1 MFASTL
7 FVAVGAA
14 LAGLTNAFPIVEHP
28 AQLMA
33 VTATPSPRVDARE
46 AQLLASV
53 PTPSARLEGRK
64 DKDDGV
70 ETIYTFTPTRSATLA
85 ERHDHTDDGVISI
98 YTATPTRSATLAE
111 RHDHTDDG
119 VITIY
124 TFTPTR
130 SATLA
135 ERHDNT
141 NDGVETIYT
150 FTPTRSATLAER
162 HHHTD
167 DGVETIYTFTP
178 TPSATLVERHHH
190 HTDDGVITIYTFT
203 PTPSATLVERHH
215 NTNDGVVTIYTFTP
229 TPTPRVWP
237 TPSPTDLGMTI
248 YTYTP
253 TLSASL
259 SARDEKD
266 GTLTI
271 WTLPPT
277 EPADPEKI
285 EGGDGTLKIWTLP
298 PTRTPHAT
306 LTREPRAEESPLP
319 AGNEQAEPHALV
331 SARMMIKP
339 GCDIHW
345 TDDRFCSYDE
355 PGHHHHD
362 KRDAEEAGMS
372 DVPGYYHEDTFKPVC
387 WPEGNG
393 PKPQEY
399 SDVADCGV
407 LSDSGQVEPSVSQV
421 NQKLAAGGHR
431 VICSEEGDSSANA
444 PRCEELQGAVD
455 GAGRLATGFSDDEKE
470 GFRVHVGA
478 DKGHGP
484 IIMKIILTFVLAG
497 QGLVQLST
505 AASIAVGKNVLE
517 ERQIFVDGKE
527 VPLEMAPGP
536 VLPLSDM
543 PVIAQ
548 SSTTG
553 TSTTTGPSSATDRTE
568 PAPENTTATPQE
580 VKTGSPE
587 SSVSPTSMPAPQQM
601 SPSPAPESKPVGDAV
616 NTTALPHGQH
626 LSEALQEL
634 IDGIDREKAR
644 ERHDLPPLVP
654 SKDTAKGAQPPATT
668 LETVAAPS
676 SSA

>member
-1 MFASTL
+1 
-7 FVAVGAA
+7 
-14 LAGLTNAFPIVEHP
+14 
-28 AQLMA
+28 
-33 VTATPSPRVDARE
+33 
-46 AQLLASV
+46 
-53 PTPSARLEGRK
+53 
-64 DKDDGV
+64 
-70 ETIYTFTPTRSATLA
+70 
-85 ERHDHTDDGVISI
+85 
-98 YTATPTRSATLAE
+98 
-111 RHDHTDDG
+111 
-119 VITIY
+119 
-124 TFTPTR
+124 
-130 SATLA
+130 
-135 ERHDNT
+135 
-141 NDGVETIYT
+141 
-150 FTPTRSATLAER
+150 
-162 HHHTD
+162 
-167 DGVETIYTFTP
+167 
-178 TPSATLVERHHH
+178 
-190 HTDDGVITIYTFT
+190 
-203 PTPSATLVERHH
+203 
-215 NTNDGVVTIYTFTP
+215 TFTP

-277 EPADPEKI
+277 QPADPEKI

-298 PTRTPHAT
+298 PTRTAEPVERRGEDGTLTIWTLPPTRIPHAT
-306 LTREPRAEESPLP
+306 LAREPRAEETPPP
-319 AGNEQAEPHALV
+319 ASNEQAELHPLIA
-331 SARMMIKP
+331 SRMMIKP

-362 KRDAEEAGMS
+362 KRDAGEAGMS

-393 PKPQEY
+393 SKPQEY

-431 VICSEEGDSSANA
+431 VICSEEGDSSANV

-455 GAGRLATGFSDDEKE
+455 GAGRLATGFSDAEKE
-470 GFRVHVGA
+470 GFRVHVSA

-497 QGLVQLST
+497 QSLIQLT
-505 AASIAVGKNVLE
+505 NAASIAVEENVLE

-548 SSTTG
+548 SSTFG
-553 TSTTTGPSSATDRTE
+553 TSITTGPSGATGRTE
-568 PAPENTTATPQE
+568 PVPEKTTETSQE
-580 VKTGSPE
+580 MKTGSPE
-587 SSVSPTSMPAPQQM
+587 TSASPTSMPAPQQA

-616 NTTALPHGQH
+616 NTTALPHGQR

-634 IDGIDREKAR
+634 IDGIDREKAH
-644 ERHDLPPLVP
+644 ERHDLPALVP
-654 SKDTAKGAQPPATT
+654 SKDTAKGVQPSAPTP
-668 LETVAAPS
+668 ETVAAPS

>member
-1 MFASTL
+1 MFASSL

-14 LAGLTNAFPIVEHP
+14 FAGLTNAFPIVEHA

-53 PTPSARLEGRK
+53 PTPSARLEGSK
-64 DKDDGV
+64 DKDDDV

-111 RHDHTDDG
+111 RHD
-119 VITIY
+119 
-124 TFTPTR
+124 
-130 SATLA
+130 
-135 ERHDNT
+135 NT

-162 HHHTD
+162 HHHTN

-190 HTDDGVITIYTFT
+190 HTDDGVVTVYTFT

-277 EPADPEKI
+277 QPADPEKI

-306 LTREPRAEESPLP
+306 LAREPRAEGTPPP
-319 AGNEQAEPHALV
+319 ASDEQAEPHLLV

-362 KRDAEEAGMS
+362 KREAGEAGMS

-407 LSDSGQVEPSVSQV
+407 LSESGQVEPSVSQV

-431 VICSEEGDSSANA
+431 VICSEEGDSANV

-455 GAGRLATGFSDDEKE
+455 GAGRLATGFSDAEKE

-484 IIMKIILTFVLAG
+484 
-497 QGLVQLST
+497 
-505 AASIAVGKNVLE
+505 
-517 ERQIFVDGKE
+517 
-527 VPLEMAPGP
+527 
-536 VLPLSDM
+536 
-543 PVIAQ
+543 
-548 SSTTG
+548 
-553 TSTTTGPSSATDRTE
+553 
-568 PAPENTTATPQE
+568 
-580 VKTGSPE
+580 
-587 SSVSPTSMPAPQQM
+587 
-601 SPSPAPESKPVGDAV
+601 
-616 NTTALPHGQH
+616 
-626 LSEALQEL
+626 
-634 IDGIDREKAR
+634 
-644 ERHDLPPLVP
+644 
-654 SKDTAKGAQPPATT
+654 
-668 LETVAAPS
+668 
-676 SSA
+676 

>member
-7 FVAVGAA
+7 LVAVGAA
-14 LAGLTNAFPIVEHP
+14 LASLTNAFPIVEHP

-33 VTATPSPRVDARE
+33 VTATPSPRVDGRE
-46 AQLLASV
+46 AQVLASV
-53 PTPSARLEGRK
+53 PTPSARLEGGK

-70 ETIYTFTPTRSATLA
+70 ETIHTLTPTRSAA
-85 ERHDHTDDGVISI
+85 
-98 YTATPTRSATLAE
+98 LAE

-124 TFTPTR
+124 TYTPTR
-130 SATLA
+130 FATL
-135 ERHDNT
+135 
-141 NDGVETIYT
+141 V
-150 FTPTRSATLAER
+150 ER

-167 DGVETIYTFTP
+167 DGVVSIH
-178 TPSATLVERHHH
+178 TL
-190 HTDDGVITIYTFT
+190 
-203 PTPSATLVERHH
+203 
-215 NTNDGVVTIYTFTP
+215 TP

-271 WTLPPT
+271 LTLPPT
-277 EPADPEKI
+277 QPADPEKI

-298 PTRTPHAT
+298 PTRTADPVERRGEDGTLKIWTFPPTRIPHAT
-306 LTREPRAEESPLP
+306 LAREPRAAEASPLP
-319 AGNEQAEPHALV
+319 ARNEQAEPHPLL
-331 SARMMIKP
+331 SIRMMIKP
-339 GCDIHW
+339 GCDVHW

-362 KRDAEEAGMS
+362 KRDAGEAGMS

-393 PKPQEY
+393 PKPKEY

-407 LSDSGQVEPSVSQV
+407 LSESGQVEPSVSQV
-421 NQKLAAGGHR
+421 NQKLAVGGHR
-431 VICSEEGDSSANA
+431 VICSERATENGPSATL

-455 GAGRLATGFSDDEKE
+455 GAARLATGFSDAEKQ
-470 GFRVHVGA
+470 GFRVHVSA

-484 IIMKIILTFVLAG
+484 MILKIVLAG
-497 QGLVQLST
+497 QSLAQLTT
-505 AASIAVGKNVLE
+505 AASMAVDTNVLE
-517 ERQIFVDGKE
+517 ERQIFVDGKV

-536 VLPLSDM
+536 LVPPPDM
-543 PVIAQ
+543 PPVSQ

-553 TSTTTGPSSATDRTE
+553 TSTTTGPSSVTDQTS
-568 PAPENTTATPQE
+568 PAPEKPTETQQE
-580 VKTGSPE
+580 VKTGSAEP
-587 SSVSPTSMPAPQQM
+587 SAGPTSTSAPQQA
-601 SPSPAPESKPVGDAV
+601 SPSPAPESTTVGNAV
-616 NTTALPHGQH
+616 NTTALPHGQL

-634 IDGIDREKAR
+634 IDGIDREKAH
-644 ERHDLPPLVP
+644 ERHNLPALV
-654 SKDTAKGAQPPATT
+654 STKDTAKGTQQSATT
-668 LETVAAPS
+668 SETMGTPS